1 MLLQI
6 QKISTMTQAR
16 LLRTFDIQI
25 ATWLTFMEAVQ
36 YFPEA
41 CGVEYELSECY
52 QRYMEGA
59 NVSIRELEL
68 GSRMFLADILERST
82 DLAMQQPS
90 GNCSRK
96 LVEAEFVREFKRSGN
111 CNEAVQYV
119 CQGI

>member
-1 MLLQI
+1 
-6 QKISTMTQAR
+6 MTQAR

-96 LVEAEFVREFKRSGN
+96 LVEAEIVREFKRSGN